1 MCEDDDRLRSLYRA
15 LRSIPFDPLEKPSP
29 WENLTDV
36 LEILA
41 VWQGIKPAHLSGHG
55 FRSERLLVDLES
67 VAATVRTVDAADAS
81 SPAALAP

>member
-15 LRSIPFDPLEKPSP
+15 LRSIHFDPLEKPSP

-67 VAATVRTVDAADAS
+67 VAR
-81 SPAALAP
+81 

>member
-15 LRSIPFDPLEKPSP
+15 LRSIPFDPREKPSP

-41 VWQGIKPAHLSGHG
+41 VW
-55 FRSERLLVDLES
+55 
-67 VAATVRTVDAADAS
+67 
-81 SPAALAP
+81 